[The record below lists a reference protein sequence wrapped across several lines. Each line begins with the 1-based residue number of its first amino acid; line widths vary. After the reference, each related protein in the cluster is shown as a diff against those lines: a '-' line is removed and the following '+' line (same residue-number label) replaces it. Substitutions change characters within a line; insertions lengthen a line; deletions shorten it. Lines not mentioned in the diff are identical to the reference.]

1 MSQAEA
7 EKNFKKKFQEK
18 TKNSWDEH
26 QQFSPV
32 KGKYSLVI
40 EKTDS
45 SESSKVTES
54 QVRICLENYI

>member
-7 EKNFKKKFQEK
+7 EKSFKKKFQEK
-18 TKNSWDEH
+18 TKNSWDER

-54 QVRICLENYI
+54 QVRICLENG

>member
-7 EKNFKKKFQEK
+7 EKSFKKKFQEK
-18 TKNSWDEH
+18 TKNSWDER

-32 KGKYSLVI
+32 KGKYLLVI

-54 QVRICLENYI
+54 QVRICLENG